1 MESFSLLLPIVFC
14 WGLLHFG
21 QQPADSPGLDSVL
34 KKMDAAA
41 ANFHAVQ
48 ADFEW
53 DRFERVI
60 SEVDDVQTGTVY
72 YRRKGK
78 DKDIEMKIDVKMEGD
93 SATTLKPEP
102 KFVLFSEGKIRVYQP
117 KLGQVNTYDLGKS
130 STDFQSYLVLGFG
143 GSGQDLKN
151 AFDITYVGEEKIAG
165 AVTAQL
171 QLVPKS
177 DRVRNTFKQII
188 LWIDLD
194 RGISVQQKF
203 IEPQGDY
210 KLAKYSAIRMKDKLG
225 DEIFKLKTAS

>member
-14 WGLLHFG
+14 WGLLHFA

-143 GSGQDLKN
+143 GSGQDLKK